1 MRNTQYPG
9 RSPVMSTEAMVA
21 TSQPMATEAAIQVLR
36 DGGNA
41 LDAAIAAS
49 AVLGVV
55 ESYSSGIG
63 GDCFIL
69 YHQAST
75 GKLHAINGSGRS
87 PAAATPQVIRDR
99 GHDSMPEQGILS
111 VTVPGAIDA
120 WYSANE
126 KLGKLPMKD
135 LLAPAI
141 HYASKGYVVS
151 PIIADNWKQ
160 HEALL
165 AQTEESAR
173 AYLVN
178 GQTPAVGT
186 IHRQPDLADTMTIIA
201 EKGRDSFYQ
210 GEIAEQIIRFSDSYN
225 GLLSLDDLARHE
237 TQWVTPIS
245 SDYRGYRVYEIP
257 PNGQGITTLMA
268 LNILKQTELS
278 NIPHLSADHI
288 HLLSEAF
295 TLSMAERDRFVADP
309 NFEDMPVDQLLS
321 SEFAR
326 SQFNRINMSQAMT
339 QPVKSAMPKHKD
351 TVYLSVVD
359 KDRNACSFI
368 NSVFY
373 SWGSGLVAGNSGIN
387 LQNRGSGFSLEDD
400 HFNQLEPGKRPMH
413 TIIPAML
420 YKDDQPV
427 LSFGVM
433 GGQYQ
438 AMGQTYVISN
448 CIDYGMDVQQAL
460 DAARFFLYDGQLSL
474 EAPISWDIQQ
484 QLANRGHRVVSGEES
499 HGGGQLIYI
508 DWQNGVLHGGSDPR
522 KDGMA
527 AGY

>member
-1 MRNTQYPG
+1 MRNPQFPG
-9 RSPVMSTEAMVA
+9 RSPVMATDAMVA

-55 ESYSSGIG
+55 ESYSTGIG

-69 YHQAST
+69 YHEASS

-87 PAAATPQVIRDR
+87 PSAATPQAIRDR
-99 GHDSMPEQGILS
+99 GHNTIPERGILS
-111 VTVPGAIDA
+111 VTIPGAIDA
-120 WYSANE
+120 WFSANE
-126 KLGKLPMKD
+126 RLGKLPMKD

-141 HYASKGYVVS
+141 HYAENGYVVS
-151 PIIADNWKQ
+151 PVIAGNWKP

-165 AQTEESAR
+165 AETPEAAA
-173 AYLVN
+173 AYLLN
-178 GQTPAVGT
+178 AKAPAAGT
-186 IHRQPDLADTMTIIA
+186 VHRQPDLAETMSA
-201 EKGRDSFYQ
+201 LAAQGRDVFYQ
-210 GEIAEQIIRFSDSYN
+210 GQIAEEIVRFSDSHN
-225 GLLSLDDLARHE
+225 GLLSLDDFANHKTE
-237 TQWVTPIS
+237 WVTPIS

-268 LNILKQTELS
+268 LNILKQTEVSKLS
-278 NIPHLSADHI
+278 HLSADHI

-295 TLSMAERDRFVADP
+295 TLSMAERDRFISDP
-309 NFEDMPVDQLLS
+309 GFKDIPVDRLLAD
-321 SEFAR
+321 EFAQ
-326 SQFNRINMSQAMT
+326 SQYKRINMAQALT

-351 TVYLSVVD
+351 TVYLTVVD

-373 SWGSGLVAGNSGIN
+373 SWGSGLVAGNTGIN
-387 LQNRGSGFSLEDD
+387 LQNRGSGFSLEEG
-400 HFNQLEPGKRPMH
+400 HFNQLEPRKRPMH
-413 TIIPAML
+413 TIIPAMV
-420 YKDDQPV
+420 YKDHKPV

-438 AMGQTYVISN
+438 AMGQAYVLSN
-448 CIDYGMDVQQAL
+448 WIDYGMDVQESL
-460 DAARFFLYDGQLSL
+460 DAARFFLYDGRLST
-474 EAPISWDIQQ
+474 EAPIGRDVQQ
-484 QLANRGHRVVSGEES
+484 QLAGRGHRIVSGKES
-499 HGGGQLIYI
+499 HGGGQAIYI
-508 DWQNGVLHGGSDPR
+508 DWENGVLHGGSDHR

>member
-1 MRNTQYPG
+1 
-9 RSPVMSTEAMVA
+9 MSSEAMVA

-41 LDAAIAAS
+41 LDAAITAS

-55 ESYSSGIG
+55 ETYSSGIG

-69 YHQAST
+69 YHEASS

-87 PAAATPQVIRDR
+87 PAAATPQAIRDR

-111 VTVPGAIDA
+111 VSVPGAIDA
-120 WYSANE
+120 WCSANE
-126 KLGKLPMKD
+126 KLGNLAMKD

-141 HYASKGYVVS
+141 HYATNGYVVS
-151 PIIADNWKQ
+151 PVIASNWKP

-173 AYLVN
+173 AYLLN
-178 GQTPAVGT
+178 GQAPRAGT
-186 IHRQPDLADTMTIIA
+186 IHRQPELAKTMAMIA
-201 EKGRDSFYQ
+201 DKGRDAFYQ
-210 GEIAEQIIRFSDSYN
+210 GQIAEEIVRFSDSHN
-225 GLLSLDDLARHE
+225 GLLSMDDFANHE
-237 TQWVTPIS
+237 TEWVTPIS
-245 SDYRGYRVYEIP
+245 ADYRGYRVYEIP

-268 LNILKQTELS
+268 LNILRQTELS
-278 NIPHLSADHI
+278 NLPHLSADHI

-295 TLSMAERDRFVADP
+295 TLSMAERDRFIADP
-309 NFEDMPVDQLLS
+309 DFKDIPVDLLLS
-321 SEFAR
+321 DDFAK
-326 SQFNRINMSQAMT
+326 SQYNRINMSRALT

-373 SWGSGLVAGNSGIN
+373 SWGSGLVAGNTGIN
-387 LQNRGSGFSLEDD
+387 LQNRGSGFSLEDG

-413 TIIPAML
+413 TIIPAMV
-420 YKDDQPV
+420 YRDDKPL

-438 AMGQTYVISN
+438 AMGQTYVLSN
-448 CIDYGMDVQQAL
+448 WIDYGMDVQESL

-474 EAPISWDIQQ
+474 EAPIGPDIQR
-484 QLANRGHRVVSGEES
+484 QLASRGHRIVSGEES
-499 HGGGQLIYI
+499 HGGGQIIYI
-508 DWQNGVLHGGSDPR
+508 DWENGVLHGGSDPR